1 MVNLSFEDFKSLAQN
16 YNVIPIYKEILL
28 DVDTPLSVY
37 FKITS
42 GGRFNYILESVEK
55 GEKVGRYSF
64 IGSSENFYIRTKN
77 NIVEI
82 YNKGKISYK
91 ETKDPID
98 EIKNLIKDLKPYK
111 DKNLPPFWGGYIG
124 YIGYDVIKFYEPVP
138 DKNPDTLN
146 IPDIYLFLSDEV
158 IAFDNLTNK
167 IKIIVSTILNKDESL
182 EEIYIKT
189 LEKINTIEEKL
200 KKELQIKRLSLK
212 NKEVNLQN
220 WISNFKKEDFE
231 KAVLKAKEYITEGDI
246 IQVVLSQRF
255 FKKLNADPID
265 IYRSIRVIN
274 PSPYLFYLDFNDIK
288 IVGSSPEILVSVID
302 GKILTKPIAGT
313 RPRGKT
319 EEEDKLL
326 KEDLLNDEKEKAEH
340 LMLVD
345 LARNDVG
352 KVAVRGSVKVD
363 RFMYIENYSHV
374 MHIVSDVSGTLKE
387 GLHPLDVL
395 KSVFPVGTVSGAP
408 KVRAMQIIEE
418 LETDKRGIYAGAV
431 GYISFD
437 GNLDTAIAIRT
448 AVIVNDTV
456 YVQAGAGI
464 VADSVPEKEWL
475 ETVNKAKAIMTA
487 IESVESEIDGT
498 IGR

>member
-1 MVNLSFEDFKSLAQN
+1 MLNLSFQEFESLAKE

-37 FKITS
+37 LKIAST
-42 GGRFNYILESVEK
+42 GRFNYILESVEK
-55 GEKVGRYSF
+55 GEKIGRYSF

-82 YNKGKISYK
+82 YNKGKIQYK
-91 ETKDPID
+91 ETKDPIN
-98 EIKNLIKDLKPYK
+98 ELKKLISNLKPFK
-111 DKNLPPFWGGYIG
+111 DENLPPFWGGYVG
-124 YIGYDVIKFYEPVP
+124 YVGYDVIKFYEPVE

-146 IPDIYLFLSDEV
+146 LPDVYFFLSDEV

-167 IKIIVSTILNKDESL
+167 IKIIVSAIIQDDKSDLR
-182 EEIYIKT
+182 EIYENT
-189 LEKINTIEEKL
+189 LKKINVIEEKL
-200 KKELQIKRLSLK
+200 TEEKHIKRLSLK
-212 NKEVNLQN
+212 QKEVRLEN
-220 WISNFKKEDFE
+220 WQSNFTKEDFE
-231 KAVLKAKEYITEGDI
+231 KAVIKAKDYITEGDI

-255 FKKLNADPID
+255 SKKFKGDPLD
-265 IYRSIRVIN
+265 IYRAIRVIN

-288 IVGSSPEILVSVID
+288 IVGSSPEILVSVMD
-302 GKILTKPIAGT
+302 RKILTKPIAGT

-319 EEEDKLL
+319 EEEDRLL
-326 KEDLLNDEKEKAEH
+326 REDLLNDEKEKAEH

-374 MHIVSDVSGTLKE
+374 MHIVSDVSGTLRE
-387 GLHPLDVL
+387 DLHPLDVL

-418 LETDKRGIYAGAV
+418 LEPDKRGIYAGAV
-431 GYISFD
+431 GYVSFD
-437 GNLDTAIAIRT
+437 GTLDTAIAIRT

-487 IESVESEIDGT
+487 VEVVE
-498 IGR
+498 

>member
-1 MVNLSFEDFKSLAQN
+1 MVNISLEEFKSLAKE
-16 YNVIPIYKEILL
+16 YNVIPIYKDILL

-64 IGSSENFYIRTKN
+64 IGSSENFYIRAKN
-77 NIVEI
+77 STIEI
-82 YNKGKISYK
+82 YNKGKIFYK

-98 EIKNLIKDLKPYK
+98 EVKNLIKDLKPYK

-124 YIGYDVIKFYEPVP
+124 YIGYDVVKFYEPVG
-138 DKNPDTLN
+138 DKNPDILN
-146 IPDIYLFLSDEV
+146 IPDVYLFLSDEV
-158 IAFDNLTNK
+158 VAFDNLTNK
-167 IKIIVSTILNKDESL
+167 IKIIVSAILNEENESL
-182 EEIYIKT
+182 EEIYNKT
-189 LEKINTIEEKL
+189 IEKINKIEEKL
-200 KKELQIKRLSLK
+200 KKEIQIKRLSLK
-212 NKEVNLQN
+212 NKEVNFQN
-220 WISNFKKEDFE
+220 WKSNFTKESFE
-231 KAVLKAKEYITEGDI
+231 KAVLKAKEYICEGDI

-255 FKKLNADPID
+255 SKKLKTDPID
-265 IYRSIRVIN
+265 IYRAIRVIN

-288 IVGSSPEILVSVID
+288 IVGSSPEILVSVMD
-302 GKILTKPIAGT
+302 RKILTKPIAGT

-319 EEEDKLL
+319 EEEDRLL

-352 KVAVRGSVKVD
+352 KVALKGSVKVD

-374 MHIVSDVSGTLKE
+374 MHIVSDVSGVLKE

-418 LETDKRGIYAGAV
+418 LEPDKRGVYAGAV

-456 YVQAGAGI
+456 YVQSGAGI

-487 IESVESEIDGT
+487 IESVESDDV
-498 IGR
+498 